1 MGCCGGPPG
10 RARRRL
16 IPEGAARHGK
26 PTPAA
31 ACGYLDRSIAPLVL
45 HVQRAAAVGLQGRY
59 PGLGTARE
67 RRAPGGPQLQAPP
80 PARRLVVRRRGA
92 ERAGGYRPGGAPHAE
107 CAHDAPAARR
117 RTRRRERSEE
127 HTSELQSQSNL
138 VCRLLLEKKNT
149 HTRRR
154 SARLTHGGAC
164 STRNAPSPCSPAR
177 SPPF

>member
-31 ACGYLDRSIAPLVL
+31 ACGNLDRSLASAALN
-45 HVQRAAAVGLQGRY
+45 VQRAEAVGLQGRY

-67 RRAPGGPQLQAPP
+67 RRAPGGTQLQAPP

-92 ERAGGYRPGGAPHAE
+92 ERTGGYRPGGAAHAE
-107 CAHDAPAARR
+107 CAHYAPATRRGTRPRERELLAGRWVRRR
-117 RTRRRERSEE
+117 RT
-127 HTSELQSQSNL
+127 
-138 VCRLLLEKKNT
+138 
-149 HTRRR
+149 
-154 SARLTHGGAC
+154 HGGVCGA
-164 STRNAPSPCSPAR
+164 AAR
-177 SPPF
+177 GVLLQDLQVAELV